1 MLLSIISIESEIAKR
16 IVFDD
21 LINEFTEKQARKI
34 LSQRITVLK
43 YHYLPYYIKL

>member
-1 MLLSIISIESEIAKR
+1 MLLSIILIENEIAKS

-34 LSQRITVLK
+34 LSQGITF
-43 YHYLPYYIKL
+43 